1 MMNRTALKIK
11 YSPHLDLTSSVLFLF
26 TLLAL
31 MTLSKTAS
39 SQVLPSATNE
49 LGEYTLR
56 VDANLVLLSATV
68 VDHHNALVSGLV
80 QERFPGL

>member
-1 MMNRTALKIK
+1 M
-11 YSPHLDLTSSVLFLF
+11 S
-26 TLLAL
+26 
-31 MTLSKTAS
+31 
-39 SQVLPSATNE
+39 